1 MEVRL
6 PEFPASAGPA
16 AAWRLRTLRDRAAT
30 SRAELERELEAAL
43 TAFEAAFEK
52 ADRKRNVRD
61 RISDAAR
68 SQTQRVPR

>member
-6 PEFPASAGPA
+6 PEFPASAGPSA
-16 AAWRLRTLRDRAAT
+16 ARRLRTLRDRAAT

-43 TAFEAAFEK
+43 TAFEVAFEK
-52 ADRKRNVRD
+52 ADRKSNVRD

-68 SQTQRVPR
+68 SQTQRVQR